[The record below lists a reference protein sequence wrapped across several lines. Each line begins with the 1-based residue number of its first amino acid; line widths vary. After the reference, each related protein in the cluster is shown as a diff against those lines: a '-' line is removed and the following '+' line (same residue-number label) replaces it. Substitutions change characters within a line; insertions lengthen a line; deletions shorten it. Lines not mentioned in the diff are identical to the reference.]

1 MCEERDGLLGSMT
14 SCLIRDGCIGV
25 CIACRF
31 GGGSN
36 GMIQPCAVVLRLIPG
51 ELMMVWGG
59 NLIDCRFGGRI
70 GVVWACAI
78 C

>member
-1 MCEERDGLLGSMT
+1 MLLGSMI

-25 CIACRF
+25 CIACMF
-31 GGGSN
+31 GGGNN
-36 GMIQPCAVVLRLIPG
+36 GMIQPCAVVLMLIPE
-51 ELMMVWGG
+51 ELTRAWGG
-59 NLIDCRFGGRI
+59 NLIDCMFGGRM